1 MPVLYNSP
9 DEIKKDVPSFR
20 ICDMMRE
27 IVAAISMTLAAA
39 CAVAQSPQ
47 AAPSASAATTSPDA
61 DLTIHYKAP
70 GVTAPELL
78 PMSETFNPIDDCNK
92 LDGDVNLLVA
102 VDQTGAA
109 QIESSLGPVNADLL
123 RMATEV
129 LERDSFKPGTVDGA
143 PAIVAVEDHM
153 KLEACRIAKTDPQ
166 GQEHYTLRLR
176 SRPEQTFDFVK
187 KPDFVAM
194 TALRALAKDLRTWNG
209 ETVEQLG
216 EGVKAPEVVHRAEL
230 EPLRRGD
237 PSGIVLVDLI
247 VDANGMPQNV
257 HLVRSLG
264 GHPNQIALNAVR
276 KYRFKPAMKA
286 GVPVAVWIT
295 VELNFRA
302 N

>member
-1 MPVLYNSP
+1 
-9 DEIKKDVPSFR
+9 
-20 ICDMMRE
+20 MMRE

-39 CAVAQSPQ
+39 FAVAQSPQ
-47 AAPSASAATTSPDA
+47 AAPSASAAITSSDA

-78 PMSETFNPIDDCNK
+78 SMRGTFNPIDDCNK

-109 QIESSLGPVNADLL
+109 QIENSLGPVNADLL
-123 RMATEV
+123 KIATEV
-129 LERDSFKPGTVDGA
+129 LGRDSFKPGTVDGA

-176 SRPEQTFDFVK
+176 SKPEQTFDFVK
-187 KPDFVAM
+187 KPDFAY

-209 ETVEQLG
+209 ETVEQVG
-216 EGVKAPEVVHRAEL
+216 EGVKAPQLVHGAEL
-230 EPLRRGD
+230 EGFRMGD
-237 PSGIVLVDLI
+237 PSGVVLVDLI
-247 VDANGMPQNV
+247 VDKNGMPQNIHIV
-257 HLVRSLG
+257 LSVG
-264 GHPNQIALNAVR
+264 GHPDQIALNAVR
-276 KYRFKPAMKA
+276 RYRFKPAMKA
-286 GVPVAVWIT
+286 GVPVAVWTT
-295 VELNFRA
+295 VELNFRV